1 MNKKNSKWL
10 IGLIVI
16 LAVIALA
23 FLLNNSKQQSSQV
36 ADEYIVGV
44 VTSLSGPGA
53 ALGQPWVQGMELAV
67 DEINS
72 QGGVNGKNIK
82 LVVEDDSMN
91 TGKSAT
97 AANFIIDTQSPDVL
111 TTLFHISAIA
121 MNPISENAKTPLIT
135 ASFAR
140 SVLDN
145 PYTFKINFDS
155 LTGCEDLIRYA
166 KENGKYQKLG
176 VLMSKTGYN
185 EFCLEGAQK
194 VDSDIS
200 EYWYNFGEKDYR
212 THLLKAKQDGVDA
225 LLTVGIDFEY
235 IEMFDQINELGLDFS
250 FFCAT
255 ASECIFNDS
264 LASKASKLQGEV
276 LSVDFVDPEA
286 LPESDFAKKF
296 NAKYGKAEGIV
307 LTYSMIGY
315 DQMIILKE
323 VFAECEAGDK
333 ACAFKQLKKYDGVGS
348 GIINSSGFEDRVM
361 QLRNDVYE
369 FVDNKWSLVSAE

>member
-1 MNKKNSKWL
+1 MLKKNAKWL
-10 IGLIVI
+10 IGIGVI
-16 LAVIALA
+16 LIIIIALI
-23 FLLNNSKQQSSQV
+23 LNNSQQKIIQET
-36 ADEYIVGV
+36 DEYTVGV

-53 ALGQPWVQGMELAV
+53 SLGKPWVQGMELAV
-67 DEINS
+67 DEINE
-72 QGGVNGKNIK
+72 QGGINGKNIK

-97 AANFIIDTQSPDVL
+97 AANFIIDTANPDVL

-155 LTGCEDLIRYA
+155 LTGCEDLVKYA
-166 KENGKYQKLG
+166 KENNKYTKLG

-185 EFCLEGAQK
+185 EFCFEGANK
-194 VDSDIS
+194 VESDIS
-200 EYWYNFGEKDYR
+200 EYWYEFGEKDYR

-235 IEMFDQINELGLDFS
+235 IEMFDQINELGLDMS

-255 ASECIFNDS
+255 ASECIFNDN
-264 LASKASKLQGEV
+264 LASKASKLKGEV
-276 LSVDFVDPEA
+276 LSVDFVDPET
-286 LPESDFAKKF
+286 LPDSDFADKYNKK
-296 NAKYGKAEGIV
+296 YEKAEGIV

-315 DQMIILKE
+315 DQMIILKD
-323 VFAECEAGDK
+323 VFEECNSGDK
-333 ACAFKQLKKYDGVGS
+333 ECIFKKLKKYDGVGS
-348 GIINSSGFEDRVM
+348 GIINSSGFKDRAL
-361 QLRNDVYE
+361 QLGNDVYE
-369 FVDNKWSLVSAE
+369 FVNNKWSLIRSE

>member
-1 MNKKNSKWL
+1 MNKHKKSIL
-10 IGLIVI
+10 IGLIAVVI
-16 LAVIALA
+16 IMAVSLVV
-23 FLLNNSKQQSSQV
+23 SKNKINK
-36 ADEYIVGV
+36 DETYTVGV

-53 ALGQPWVQGMELAV
+53 SLGKPWVQGMELAV
-67 DEINS
+67 EEINA
-72 QGGVNGKNIK
+72 QGGINGKNIK

-97 AANFIIDTQSPDVL
+97 AANFIIGTENPDVL

-121 MNPISENAKTPLIT
+121 MNPISENAKTPLVT

-166 KENGKYQKLG
+166 KENSQYKKLG

-185 EFCLEGAQK
+185 EFCLEGAK
-194 VDSDIS
+194 KAELDIS
-200 EYWYNFGEKDYR
+200 EYWYEFGEKDYR

-235 IEMFDQINELGLDFS
+235 IEMFDQINELGLDMS

-255 ASECIFNDS
+255 ASECIFNES
-264 LASKASKLQGEV
+264 LASKASKLKGNV

-286 LPESDFAKKF
+286 LPDSDFAG
-296 NAKYGKAEGIV
+296 KYNEKYEKAEGIV

-315 DQMIILKE
+315 DQMMILKD
-323 VFAECEAGDK
+323 VFEECNAGDK
-333 ACAFKQLKKYDGVGS
+333 ECIFDGLKKYDGVGS
-348 GIINSSGFEDRVM
+348 GIINSSGFEDRAL
-361 QLRNDVYE
+361 QLDNDVYE
-369 FVDNKWSLVSAE
+369 FVDNKWRLIR